1 MSPLRNWNTDDV
13 LPESSDELDALIA
26 KCSSSQEIA
35 AVCKNYAERKGL
47 IVTSADGV
55 HGYPTGKIDP
65 DARGFSAV
73 VTVRGRRKLLTGAR
87 SQAELD
93 AAIEALRGE
102 E

>member
-1 MSPLRNWNTDDV
+1 MERNWNTDGV

-26 KCSSSQEIA
+26 DCRNSQEIA
-35 AVCKNYAERKGL
+35 QVCKNYAERKGL
-47 IVTSADGV
+47 IVMKDDV
-55 HGYPTGKIDP
+55 HGYATGKVDP

-93 AAIEALRGE
+93 AAIAELKRYE
-102 E
+102 Q

>member
-1 MSPLRNWNTDDV
+1 MSPDRNWRTDGV

-26 KCSSSQEIA
+26 ACRNSKEIA
-35 AVCKNYAERKGL
+35 QVCKNYAERKGL
-47 IVTSADGV
+47 IVTGADGIG
-55 HGYPTGKIDP
+55 GYATGKVDP

-93 AAIEALRGE
+93 AAIAELKRYE
-102 E
+102 